1 MNSKIIN
8 NFHLLYESTINNDI
22 ETYIYLSILSI
33 IKINNPHIIYFY
45 YYNIPNGNL
54 WNKIKDKL
62 TLKKIDIPKIYENN
76 IDVFFKK
83 YRYIIIYKELIEN
96 GGVYINLNTL
106 SIRPIKELLQNSFI
120 KSNNNE
126 IIACEKKSKIAY
138 DFYKYYISNKDINH
152 DIDHDNNFSNNIASH
167 KDIKILDDNFKYDNR
182 INDIIFKEIYDY
194 SFSLLF
200 HLFKNNYFISLGD
213 NNLDKINLYDVFN
226 KITVYNLLVKKILVY
241 NFINNDI
248 LLINNNNYQLIN
260 NIDKIYWINLEESVN
275 RKTNMINILKN
286 FNIENIK
293 INAVNGDLEKDINK
307 KYFYSTD
314 DNYPNYSNKEYAIL
328 LSHLNTIETYINIPI
343 SELRYGYAII
353 MEDDISL
360 DFINYWNKDLK
371 NIIEDAPNDWDII
384 MLGYF
389 SLKNNNIMYKKWD
402 NEWSAISY
410 LINHK
415 SSQKINNLKIDQKWK
430 CSSYDVMVSDNYIFS
445 KLNTYV
451 YKYPYFTFPNNNDST
466 FHEDHLEY
474 HKLYKISNYITLNNI
489 YNEYICE

>member
-8 NFHLLYESTINNDI
+8 NFHLLYESNINNDI
-22 ETYIYLSILSI
+22 ETYIYFSILSI
-33 IKINNPHIIYFY
+33 IKINNPNIIYFY
-45 YYNIPNGNL
+45 YYNIPNGKL

-76 IDVFFKK
+76 IDIYFKK

-96 GGVYINLNTL
+96 GGIYINLNTL
-106 SIRPIKELLQNSFI
+106 SIQPLKELLHNSFI

-126 IIACEKKSKIAY
+126 IIACEKKSKIACE
-138 DFYKYYISNKDINH
+138 FYKYHISNKDIEY
-152 DIDHDNNFSNNIASH
+152 DNNFSKNIDLH
-167 KDIKILDDNFKYDNR
+167 KDIKILVDNFKYDDDK
-182 INDIIFKEIYDY
+182 IYDIIFKEIYDY

-200 HLFKNNYFISLGD
+200 HLFKNNYFISLGN

-241 NFINNDI
+241 NFINSNI
-248 LLINNNNYQLIN
+248 VLINKNNYELIN
-260 NIDKIYWINLEESVN
+260 NIDKIYWINLEKSID
-275 RKTNMINILKN
+275 RKNNMIDILKN
-286 FNIENIK
+286 FNVENIRIK
-293 INAVNGDLEKDINK
+293 AIDGNLEKDINE
-307 KYFYSTD
+307 KYFYSID
-314 DNYPNYSNKEYAIL
+314 NNYPNYSNKEYAIL
-328 LSHLNTIETYINIPI
+328 LSHLNTIDNYINIPL
-343 SELRYGYAII
+343 SELKYGYAII

-371 NIIEDAPNDWDII
+371 NIIE
-384 MLGYF
+384 LGYF
-389 SLKNNNIMYKKWD
+389 SLKNNNIIYKKWD

-430 CSSYDVMVSDNYIFS
+430 CSSYDIMVSDNYIFS
-445 KLNTYV
+445 KLNTYI

-489 YNEYICE
+489 YNEHINEHINE